1 MWPTRPPGSAHAAG
15 NSSADSARPVKR
27 PRVELEVPSGFKS
40 DDDASTHN
48 AHVALV
54 ATLLGVAAQQLTHRL
69 DGRHSLISLKLASD
83 RHIYVPLSRLLRAW
97 QAVDVHGYRM
107 RIGTVADALCLSIK
121 PIARSSTTCPSS
133 KRPKPAAGIVEK
145 TAASNWRTGVAQAT
159 TAIWT
164 ALVGRASDAREVS
177 RVDGHPRDAEDAAG
191 EDESPRARLTAFA
204 CDVRAL
210 CDNACDRSAFD
221 VVVVDGR
228 RHEHPSPTDVSSSS
242 IDTVP
247 NSILAK
253 QVPGSAVD
261 VGEMIRVC
269 NAHGV
274 GDMMLTNDD
283 SRLQQSGRL
292 CSKALSMASNRGLIS
307 LLWMASLRPPA

>member
-1 MWPTRPPGSAHAAG
+1 M
-15 NSSADSARPVKR
+15 
-27 PRVELEVPSGFKS
+27 PSGFKS

-121 PIARSSTTCPSS
+121 PVVCSTTACPSS
-133 KRPKPAAGIVEK
+133 KRPKPDAGVVEK
-145 TAASNWRTGVAQAT
+145 TTMPNWRTGVAQAT
-159 TAIWT
+159 TAVWT
-164 ALVGRASDAREVS
+164 ALFGRASDARAAS
-177 RVDGHPRDAEDAAG
+177 RADGHRRDAEDAAVK
-191 EDESPRARLTAFA
+191 DQSPQARLTAFA

-210 CDNACDRSAFD
+210 CDNAFDRSAFD
-221 VVVVDGR
+221 VVIVDGR
-228 RHEHPSPTDVSSSS
+228 SHERSSPTGVPSS
-242 IDTVP
+242 IDAVP

-261 VGEMIRVC
+261 VGEMIHVC

-274 GDMMLTNDD
+274 GDMMLTNDE

-292 CSKALSMASNRGLIS
+292 CSRALSMASNRGLIS